1 MNYIDLNNV
10 KTISRGDD
18 ARMLKYLNQFNILI
32 PERIVQLQKA
42 LEEQD
47 RLKIRQILHQMSP
60 QIQFFGLLRV
70 SSQIQRLE
78 LKYASIT
85 FEDLNTQVNQI
96 ITILKKSLAEVS
108 QSIDTIVINQAND
121 KPDSMSNY

>member
-78 LKYASIT
+78 LKYTSIT

-108 QSIDTIVINQAND
+108 QSIDTYSN
-121 KPDSMSNY
+121 KPSE

>member
-108 QSIDTIVINQAND
+108 QSIDTYSN
-121 KPDSMSNY
+121 KPSE